1 MVQTMSKI
9 FVLILSSGNAAM
21 LARTLQSIDGCEP
34 SSGQTG
40 VIVIENGQACVCEA
54 VCGRPTK
61 NLDVCHRFLPGLDQ
75 GHALNIAIEALPD
88 DALLV
93 FSDDDIRY
101 GSQTLVAY
109 DRAASKTAAPSFFGG
124 PFGCDYE
131 QDPLPWIVPYLPVS
145 AIGWSPHL
153 EKLNPTGDRFQP
165 FNWAAFAKDIK
176 RCGGFASRPLSPS
189 VFRSGGPT
197 RDIEHRQ
204 VGHRQI
210 GHHRA
215 MQGRMQAAGMLG
227 AFVPGAF
234 VYRFVPEN
242 RCSVDWA
249 IRRAYRIGVSRG
261 VARREQTV
269 PTIALHHWSNG
280 IGLLASTGLKWLS
293 SLLPSSKLHFHAQH
307 RQQRTLGYFRGFR
320 EDTGEQERRA
330 A

>member
-1 MVQTMSKI
+1 MVQSMSKI

-21 LARTLQSIDGCEP
+21 LARTLQSIDGCESP
-34 SSGQTG
+34 NGQIG
-40 VIVIENGQACVCEA
+40 VIVVENGQSSVCET
-54 VCGRPTK
+54 VCRRSTE
-61 NLDVCHRFLPGLDQ
+61 NLNVCHRFLPGVDK

-93 FSDDDIRY
+93 LSDDDIRY

-109 DRAASKTAAPSFFGG
+109 ERAAKRIAAPSFFGG

-131 QDPLPWIVPYLPVS
+131 QEPLPWIVPYLPVS

-153 EKLNPTGDRFQP
+153 ETLDPVRDRFQP
-165 FNWAAFAKDIK
+165 FNWAAFVQDIK

-189 VFRSGGPT
+189 VFRSAGPT
-197 RDIEHRQ
+197 QDIGHRQ

-227 AFVPGAF
+227 VFVPDAF

-249 IRRAYRIGVSRG
+249 IQRAHRIGVSRG

-280 IGLLASTGLKWLS
+280 IGLLASTALKWLS

-320 EDTGEQERRA
+320 EDAVEQKRGA